1 MKQKSKTFGRLNM
14 ILYFLKGST
23 GFFVISVLS
32 SFLLSIFQMITPRI
46 VSVTVDSI
54 IGSRPPEY
62 AKIVSVL
69 GGTQFLK
76 ENLWIIALLSAGVG
90 IASTVFRYLSSF
102 YNSKGA
108 ESLIKNIRDLLFK
121 KVLHLPLSWHME
133 NRTGDIIQRC
143 TTDTETIRSFIADQL
158 TRLLNIL
165 ILIAVSLF
173 CVFSIHAKL
182 ALLTLF
188 TIPIV
193 VSYSYVFYKRSSKL
207 FTECDESE
215 GVLSSIA
222 QENLTGSRVVKAFG
236 REAYEKAKFEKQNDD
251 YTSKWVHL
259 CRLLSVYW
267 GTTDFVAGAQ
277 IMLVLVLGTVA
288 CLNGSLTPGNLI
300 SFISYNTML
309 IWPVRQL
316 GRMISD
322 MSKAGVAVDRIRY
335 IMNSEEELDTGAK
348 KAFSAGD
355 IEFKNVSFSYG
366 NCKVLNNISFKVKKG
381 QVLGIV
387 GATGSGKTTIML
399 LLTRLCNAQ
408 SGNITINGTDINDI
422 ELGELRKNIGT
433 VMQEPFLFSG
443 TLAENIAITEKIPDA
458 EKVKAAAA
466 VACLEKTIEGF
477 KEKYETVVGERGI
490 TLSGGQKQRTAIARM
505 LMLNSPVMVLDDSL
519 SAVDTETDSKIRA
532 NLNDSFGEATVLLIS
547 HRLTSLMKAD
557 TVIVL
562 SNGKITESGSP
573 DNLLKQNGQFAE
585 IYKMQM
591 TLPEEL
597 KQTHQIKSNTEVKND
612 DAKEKDQ

>member
-1 MKQKSKTFGRLNM
+1 MNQKTKTFSRASM
-14 ILYFLKGST
+14 IAYFLRGSI
-23 GFFVISVLS
+23 GFFTISILS
-32 SFLLSIFQMITPRI
+32 SFLLSLFQMITPKI

-54 IGSRPPEY
+54 IGSRPAEY
-62 AKIVSVL
+62 KNLVDAL
-69 GGTQFLK
+69 GGTAYLK
-76 ENLWIIALLSAGVG
+76 ENIWVIALISAAVG
-90 IASTVFRYLSSF
+90 IAVTIFRYLSGF
-102 YNSKGA
+102 FNSKGA
-108 ESLIKNIRDLLFK
+108 ENLIKNIRNLLFK

-158 TRLLNIL
+158 TRLLNII

-173 CVFSIHAKL
+173 CVFSIHKKL
-182 ALLTLF
+182 ALLTLL

-236 REAYEKAKFEKQNDD
+236 REAYERDKFEAQNND

-259 CRLLSVYW
+259 CRLLAVYW

-277 IMLVLVLGTVA
+277 IMLVLVLGTIA
-288 CLNGSLTPGNLI
+288 CLNGSLTPGNFI

-335 IMNSEEELDTGAK
+335 IMNSEEELDTGK
-348 KAFSAGD
+348 RLPFNSGN

-366 NCKVLNNISFKVKKG
+366 SCEVLKNISFTVKKG
-381 QVLGIV
+381 EMLGIV

-399 LLTRLCNAQ
+399 LLTRLCKPQ
-408 SGNITINGTDINDI
+408 SGKIMINGTDIENID
-422 ELGELRKNIGT
+422 LGELRKNIGT

-443 TLAENIAITEKIPDA
+443 TLAENIAITDENPDIDKI
-458 EKVKAAAA
+458 KTAAA
-466 VACLEKTIEGF
+466 VSCLEKTVEGF
-477 KEKYETVVGERGI
+477 KDKYDTVVGERGV

-519 SAVDTETDSKIRA
+519 SAVDTETDAKIRN
-532 NLNDSFGEATVLLIS
+532 NLNESFKDATVFLIS
-547 HRLTSLMKAD
+547 HRLASLMKAD
-557 TVIVL
+557 NIIVL
-562 SNGKITESGSP
+562 TDGKITETGTP
-573 DNLLKQNGQFAE
+573 ETLLALNGQFAQ
-585 IYKMQM
+585 IYNMQM
-591 TLPEEL
+591 TLPKEL
-597 KQTHQIKSNTEVKND
+597 AEVED
-612 DAKEKDQ
+612 GKE

>member
-1 MKQKSKTFGRLNM
+1 MTKKPNKQNDNKFSRAAM
-14 ILYFLKGST
+14 IAYFLKGST
-23 GFFVISVLS
+23 RFFVISVLS
-32 SFLLSIFQMITPRI
+32 SFILSVLQMITPRI

-54 IGSRPPEY
+54 IGDRPPEY
-62 AKIVSVL
+62 AKIVDML
-69 GGTQFLK
+69 GDTDYLK
-76 ENLWIIALLSAGVG
+76 ENIWIIAILSAIVG
-90 IASTVFRYLSSF
+90 IAVTVFRYLSGYF
-102 YNSKGA
+102 NSKGA

-121 KVLHLPLSWHME
+121 KVLHLPLSWHMK

-165 ILIAVSLF
+165 ILIGVSLF
-173 CVFSIHAKL
+173 CVFSIHKRL
-182 ALLTLF
+182 ALLTLL

-193 VSYSYVFYKRSSKL
+193 VSYSYVFYKKSSKL

-236 REAYEKAKFEKQNDD
+236 REVYEKAKFEAQNED
-251 YTSKWVHL
+251 YTSKWIHL

-277 IMLVLVLGTVA
+277 IMLVLVIGTAA
-288 CLNGSLTPGNLI
+288 CLNQSLTPGNLI

-335 IMNSEEELDTGAK
+335 IMNSESEQDTGK
-348 KAFSAGD
+348 RLAFEPGD
-355 IEFKNVSFSYG
+355 IEFKNVSFAYE
-366 NCKVLNNISFKVKKG
+366 NTEVLKDISFKVKKG
-381 QVLGIV
+381 EILGII

-399 LLTRLCNAQ
+399 LLTRLCRPQN
-408 SGNITINGTDINDI
+408 GKITINGIDI
-422 ELGELRKNIGT
+422 EDIDLGELRKNIGT

-443 TLAENIAITEKIPDA
+443 TLAENIAITSKEQDMDKIRT
-458 EKVKAAAA
+458 AAAIS
-466 VACLEKTIEGF
+466 CLEKTIDNF
-477 KEKYETVVGERGI
+477 KEGYSTVVGERGI
-490 TLSGGQKQRTAIARM
+490 TLSGGQKQRTAIARV
-505 LMLNSPVMVLDDSL
+505 LMLNSPVIVLDDSL
-519 SAVDTETDSKIRA
+519 SAVDTETDAKIRS
-532 NLNDSFGEATVLLIS
+532 NLSKNFNNATVFLIS

-557 TVIVL
+557 KIIVL
-562 SNGKITESGSP
+562 SNGKIIEKGSP
-573 DNLLKQNGQFAE
+573 DELLKSDGEFSK
-585 IYKMQM
+585 IYHMQM

-597 KQTHQIKSNTEVKND
+597 SEVHNDKN
-612 DAKEKDQ
+612 

>member
-1 MKQKSKTFGRLNM
+1 MAVISMEQKAKKFSRAAM
-14 ILYFLKGST
+14 IVHFLKGST

-32 SFLLSIFQMITPRI
+32 SFLLSILQMITPRI

-54 IGSRPPEY
+54 IGDRPPEY
-62 AKIVSVL
+62 KKIVDLL
-69 GGTQFLK
+69 GGVEYLK
-76 ENLWIIALLSAGVG
+76 ENIWIIAVISAIVGV
-90 IASTVFRYLSSF
+90 SVTVFRYLSGYF
-102 YNSKGA
+102 NSKGA

-121 KVLHLPLSWHME
+121 KVLHLPLSWHMK

-158 TRLLNIL
+158 TRLLNII
-165 ILIAVSLF
+165 ILIGVSLF
-173 CVFSIHAKL
+173 CVFSIHKKL
-182 ALLTLF
+182 ALLTLI

-193 VSYSYVFYKRSSKL
+193 VSYSYVFYKKSSRL

-236 REAYEKAKFEKQNDD
+236 REAYEKAKFELQNED
-251 YTSKWVHL
+251 YTSKWIHL

-277 IMLVLVLGTVA
+277 IMLVLVIGTVA
-288 CLNGSLTPGNLI
+288 CLNQTLTPGNLI

-335 IMNSEEELDTGAK
+335 IMNSEAEQDLGKRLT
-348 KAFSAGD
+348 FVPGD
-355 IEFKNVSFSYG
+355 IEFKNVSFSYESTT
-366 NCKVLNNISFKVKKG
+366 VLKDISFKIKKG
-381 QVLGIV
+381 QVLGII

-399 LLTRLCNAQ
+399 LLTRLCKPQ
-408 SGNITINGTDINDI
+408 SGKITINGIDI
-422 ELGELRKNIGT
+422 EDIDLGELRKNIGT

-443 TLAENIAITEKIPDA
+443 TLAENIAITSKNPDMNKI
-458 EKVKAAAA
+458 KTAAAIS
-466 VACLEKTIEGF
+466 CLEKTINNF
-477 KEKYETVVGERGI
+477 KEGYSTVVGERGI
-490 TLSGGQKQRTAIARM
+490 TLSGGQKQRTAIARV
-505 LMLNSPVMVLDDSL
+505 LMLNSPVIVLDDSL
-519 SAVDTETDSKIRA
+519 SAVDTETDAKIRS
-532 NLNDSFGEATVLLIS
+532 NLSKNFNDSTVFLIS

-557 TVIVL
+557 KIIVL
-562 SNGKITESGSP
+562 SNGKIIENGSP
-573 DNLLKQNGQFAE
+573 DELLKSGGEFSK
-585 IYKMQM
+585 IYHLQM
-591 TLPEEL
+591 TLPEDVA
-597 KQTHQIKSNTEVKND
+597 EV
-612 DAKEKDQ
+612 